1 MTSNVLK
8 LLPDEELQ
16 ILDAYIKRSNSIRL
30 NKIPD
35 QLGIP
40 ENPDIPRVSIA
51 VAQILLEPIQELL
64 PSWSCIDEDHE
75 FIASR
80 KVFKRFVESRLKFNP
95 HLIFLINWADSGP
108 GFSWPEAYY
117 ITYLPGFNKYI
128 VTASRDSED
137 LCGCTDNAIG
147 FFDGDLDK
155 IEVAKKALI
164 KHWRVAKRQGLDDGW
179 QSVWERGLVNHKV
192 AISWAKEVWR

>member
-16 ILDAYIKRSNSIRL
+16 ILDAYIKRSNSKRL
-30 NKIPD
+30 TKILD

-40 ENPDIPRVSIA
+40 ENLDVPRVSIA

-64 PSWSCIDEDHE
+64 PSWNYINDDCVE
-75 FIASR
+75 IATR

-95 HLIFLINWADSGP
+95 HLILLINWADSGP

-147 FFDGDLDK
+147 IFDGDLDK
-155 IEVAKKALI
+155 TEVAKKALI
-164 KHWRVAKRQGLDDGW
+164 KHWRIAKRQGVDDGW
-179 QSVWERGLVNHKV
+179 QAVWERGLVNNKV
-192 AISWAKEVWR
+192 AFSWAKEVWG